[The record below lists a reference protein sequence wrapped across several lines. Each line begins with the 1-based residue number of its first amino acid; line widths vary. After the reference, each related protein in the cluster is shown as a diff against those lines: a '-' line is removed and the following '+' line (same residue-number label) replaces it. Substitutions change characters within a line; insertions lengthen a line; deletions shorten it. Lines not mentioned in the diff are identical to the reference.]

1 MADPLVL
8 ARGFD
13 RPNLRLEVRMHAD
26 PDQKRDAVID
36 QIAELPKPGLLYV
49 ATRRETADYAE
60 ALTERGLRAAPYSAG
75 LKTTER
81 RTVHEQFLDGG
92 LDVVVATNAFGMG
105 IDKPDVRF
113 VVHADV
119 PDSVDSYYQE
129 IGRAG
134 RDGDPALTTLHYRIE
149 DLGLQSFF
157 TTRNPDPDELRR
169 VAGRIG
175 EEEPIKRKDLAG
187 ALGESTR
194 RIGRLVNALLDGGG
208 VTETKGGLLRTA
220 GTSPREAADAAA
232 RRAEE
237 QEQIEQSRLEMM
249 RQYAETRGCRRQALL
264 GYFGD
269 QLDEPCGNCDR
280 CSAGLPEDAASATVD
295 GPGEF
300 GVHTEVEHRSWG
312 RGTVMSTEDDRITV
326 FFRSQG
332 YKVLALE
339 AVREGDLLVPVGP
352 E

>member
-1 MADPLVL
+1 VL
-8 ARGFD
+8 
-13 RPNLRLEVRMHAD
+13 
-26 PDQKRDAVID
+26 D
-36 QIAELPKPGLLYV
+36 QIAELGKPGLVYV
-49 ATRRETADYAE
+49 ATRRETGDYAD

-81 RTVHEQFLDGG
+81 RNVHERFLDGD

-113 VVHADV
+113 VLHADV

-134 RDGDPALTTLHYRIE
+134 RDGEPAVATLHYRIE

-157 TTRNPDPDELRR
+157 ATRHPDPDDLRR
-169 VAGRIG
+169 VAAGIG
-175 EEEPIKRKDLAG
+175 EDEPIKRKELAE

-194 RIGRLVNALLDGGG
+194 RIGRLVNALLDGGA
-208 VTETKGGLLRTA
+208 VTETTDGLRRA
-220 GTSPREAADAAA
+220 SGTSPRRAAEAAVA
-232 RRAEE
+232 RAED
-237 QEQIEQSRLEMM
+237 QEQIEESRLEMM
-249 RQYAETRGCRRQALL
+249 RQYAETRGCRRQVLL

-280 CSAGLPEDAASATVD
+280 CSAGLPQDPGG
-295 GPGEF
+295 GPDTGPDEF

-312 RGTVMSTEDDRITV
+312 RGTVMSTEEDRITV
-326 FFRSQG
+326 FFRRQG

-339 AVREGDLLVPVGP
+339 AVREGGLLTPVGAEQDLP
-352 E
+352 AGHRTTPSATDG